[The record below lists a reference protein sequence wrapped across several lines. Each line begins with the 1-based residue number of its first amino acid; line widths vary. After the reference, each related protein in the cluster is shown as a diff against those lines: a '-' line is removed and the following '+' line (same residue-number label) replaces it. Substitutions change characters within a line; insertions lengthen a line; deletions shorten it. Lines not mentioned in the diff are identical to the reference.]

1 MGAQASPDTLLHW
14 LYTNAP
20 AAWLSALA
28 AAVAFLLAL
37 RSRKKPRRL
46 VVREVRNSSVVRIW
60 PSVRHKIK
68 MEFEDRTIKS
78 LAQVEAEVFNEGSET
93 IEGPNFTLTLPD
105 GCVVL
110 DIAVSPEEFQAG
122 TVIDGHSVSIS
133 LPYLNAVR
141 EHKQVVKLSVLADG
155 DTEPIKVSGSGAGW
169 SVRHFPVT
177 DPGSDLK
184 HLMWLGAAVAYLLPM
199 GIWYI
204 PFIFRRYGIG
214 ENEMSWRALAAAA
227 PVLVPGAVAA
237 FASVRW
243 SVRDVR
249 LLKNKVR

>member
-1 MGAQASPDTLLHW
+1 MWLQLL
-14 LYTNAP
+14 YDIAP
-20 AAWLSALA
+20 AAGLSALRV
-28 AAVAFLLAL
+28 AVAVCLAF

-110 DIAVSPEEFQAG
+110 DIAASPEEFQAG
-122 TVIDGHSVSIS
+122 TVIDSHSVSIS

-141 EHKQVVKLSVLADG
+141 EHKQVVKLSVLADAHT
-155 DTEPIKVSGSGAGW
+155 DPIKVSVSGA
-169 SVRHFPVT
+169 
-177 DPGSDLK
+177 
-184 HLMWLGAAVAYLLPM
+184 
-199 GIWYI
+199 
-204 PFIFRRYGIG
+204 
-214 ENEMSWRALAAAA
+214 
-227 PVLVPGAVAA
+227 
-237 FASVRW
+237 
-243 SVRDVR
+243 
-249 LLKNKVR
+249 